1 MSKTNKFKILLANQS
16 PLING
21 KLYSMI
27 SGLNNISVIGMAE
40 NNTEAM
46 TIIEV
51 MKPHA
56 IILDTQQTGKNSID
70 FLSELQNRQH
80 QIKVIVFTN
89 RTDSYYKYL
98 CLKHGADVFLDKSS
112 EFEQLPEILN
122 VMSKEIFE

>member
-1 MSKTNKFKILLANQS
+1 MPKTNKFKILIANQS

-27 SGLNNISVIGMAE
+27 SGINNISVIGMAE

-56 IILDTQQTGKNSID
+56 IILDTQQTGNNSID
-70 FLSELQNRQH
+70 LLNEIQNKHH

-89 RTDSYYKYL
+89 RTDSYFKFV
-98 CLKHGADVFLDKSS
+98 CLWH
-112 EFEQLPEILN
+112 
-122 VMSKEIFE
+122 